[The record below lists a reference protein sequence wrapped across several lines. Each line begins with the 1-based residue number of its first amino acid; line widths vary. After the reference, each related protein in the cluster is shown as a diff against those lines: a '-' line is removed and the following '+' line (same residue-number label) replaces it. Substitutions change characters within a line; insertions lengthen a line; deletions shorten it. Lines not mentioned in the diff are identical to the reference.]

1 MTRSGGIG
9 RSEIRVTSVGRVEV
23 CWGGVGEVSG
33 WFWKVSGR
41 CVGVGRG
48 GQGRMRAWGVRG
60 ACVGC
65 ACLAIS
71 VCIARSALL
80 SGYLGKSGHL
90 PRYRM

>member
-1 MTRSGGIG
+1 MLG
-9 RSEIRVTSVGRVEV
+9 RCRVGF
-23 CWGGVGEVSG
+23 G
-33 WFWKVSGR
+33 KVSGR

-48 GQGRMRAWGVRG
+48 GRGRMRAWGVRG

-65 ACLAIS
+65 ASLAIS

-90 PRYRM
+90 PR